1 MAIIT
6 QSYDSKN
13 PSNEFSEKT
22 LTKEEKQLIKA
33 FDNAIILKGKIE
45 RGEIEGTSDVEGLL
59 NEIFCSLEP

>member
-22 LTKEEKQLIKA
+22 LTKEEKQLKKA
-33 FDNAIILKGKIE
+33 FANAIILKGKIE

-59 NEIFCSLEP
+59 NEIFCSLEL

>member
-22 LTKEEKQLIKA
+22 LTKEEKQLKKA
-33 FDNAIILKGKIE
+33 FANAIILKGKIE

-59 NEIFCSLEP
+59 NEIFCSSEL

>member
-59 NEIFCSLEP
+59 NEIFCSLEL

>member
-33 FDNAIILKGKIE
+33 FANAIILKGKIE

-59 NEIFCSLEP
+59 NEIFCSLEL

>member
-22 LTKEEKQLIKA
+22 LTKEEKQLKKA
-33 FDNAIILKGKIE
+33 FADAIILKGKIE

>member
-22 LTKEEKQLIKA
+22 LTKEEKQLKKA
-33 FDNAIILKGKIE
+33 FANAIILKEKIE

-59 NEIFCSLEP
+59 NEKFCSLEL

>member
-22 LTKEEKQLIKA
+22 LTKEEKQLKKA
-33 FDNAIILKGKIE
+33 FANAIILKGKIE

>member
-22 LTKEEKQLIKA
+22 LTKEEKQLEKA
-33 FDNAIILKGKIE
+33 FANAIILKGKIE

-59 NEIFCSLEP
+59 NEIFCSLEL

>member
-22 LTKEEKQLIKA
+22 LTKEEKQLKKA
-33 FDNAIILKGKIE
+33 FANAIILKGKIE
-45 RGEIEGTSDVEGLL
+45 RGEIGGTSDVEGLL
-59 NEIFCSLEP
+59 NEIFCSLEL

>member
-1 MAIIT
+1 MAIIK

-22 LTKEEKQLIKA
+22 LTKEEKQFKKA
-33 FDNAIILKGKIE
+33 FANAIILKGKIE

-59 NEIFCSLEP
+59 NEIFCSLEL